1 MILKQSKSIKTMNVD
16 TVNKY
21 KDMLSREFE
30 YLRISVTDR
39 CNYRCSYCMPSEIF
53 NKDYSYIKQSKI
65 LSYEEIIQISTILKK
80 IGLKKI
86 RITGGEPLLRKNI
99 DKLIYK
105 LKNEVGIKDVSMT
118 TNGSLLTDKKLNELK
133 ASGLDS
139 VTLSLDTLHFDKT
152 VQINGTKKTF
162 DLDKV
167 LEGIEKYFNIV
178 KTNTVV
184 IKSINDEEVLD
195 IIDKMIGI
203 NSEVRFIEY
212 MDVGESNNWN
222 LDKVVPSSQ
231 LLKLIIS
238 RYNLSLIETN
248 KSSTAQKWSID
259 NTNTSVGFISSI
271 TEPFCNGCNRARLSV
286 DGLLYTCLFASE
298 GHDLKKIIRAGAS
311 SQDVLDYFCNVW
323 SKRSDRYSELRFI
336 NKIDLPKVEM
346 SYIGG

>member
-184 IKSINDEEVLD
+184 IKSINDKEVLD
-195 IIDKMIGI
+195 IIYKMIRI
-203 NSEVRFIEY
+203 TSEV
-212 MDVGESNNWN
+212 
-222 LDKVVPSSQ
+222 
-231 LLKLIIS
+231 
-238 RYNLSLIETN
+238 
-248 KSSTAQKWSID
+248 
-259 NTNTSVGFISSI
+259 
-271 TEPFCNGCNRARLSV
+271 
-286 DGLLYTCLFASE
+286 
-298 GHDLKKIIRAGAS
+298 
-311 SQDVLDYFCNVW
+311 
-323 SKRSDRYSELRFI
+323 
-336 NKIDLPKVEM
+336 
-346 SYIGG
+346 

>member
-1 MILKQSKSIKTMNVD
+1 MILKQSKSIKMMNVD

-39 CNYRCSYCMPSEIF
+39 CNYRCSYCMPAEIF

-65 LSYEEIIQISTILKK
+65 LSYEEIIQIATILKK

-139 VTLSLDTLHFDKT
+139 VTLSLDTLRYDKT
-152 VQINGTKKTF
+152 AQINGTKKTF

-167 LEGIEKYFNIV
+167 LEGIEKYFKIV

-184 IKSINDEEVLD
+184 IKSINNEEV
-195 IIDKMIGI
+195 
-203 NSEVRFIEY
+203 
-212 MDVGESNNWN
+212 
-222 LDKVVPSSQ
+222 
-231 LLKLIIS
+231 
-238 RYNLSLIETN
+238 
-248 KSSTAQKWSID
+248 
-259 NTNTSVGFISSI
+259 
-271 TEPFCNGCNRARLSV
+271 
-286 DGLLYTCLFASE
+286 
-298 GHDLKKIIRAGAS
+298 
-311 SQDVLDYFCNVW
+311 
-323 SKRSDRYSELRFI
+323 
-336 NKIDLPKVEM
+336 
-346 SYIGG
+346 

>member
-1 MILKQSKSIKTMNVD
+1 MMNVN

-65 LSYEEIIQISTILKK
+65 LSYEEIIQISIILKQ

-139 VTLSLDTLHFDKT
+139 LTLSLDTLRSDKT
-152 VQINGTKKTF
+152 AQINGTKKTF

-167 LEGIEKYFNIV
+167 IEGIEKYFNIV

-184 IKSINDEEVLD
+184 IKNINVSEKFSRFNDNDIAIKEQIEQYNLFQKKKQLQDNKLLLESEKKEKMQHINDSINKLMQKFML
-195 IIDKMIGI
+195 IK
-203 NSEVRFIEY
+203 
-212 MDVGESNNWN
+212 
-222 LDKVVPSSQ
+222 Q
-231 LLKLIIS
+231 LI
-238 RYNLSLIETN
+238 
-248 KSSTAQKWSID
+248 
-259 NTNTSVGFISSI
+259 
-271 TEPFCNGCNRARLSV
+271 
-286 DGLLYTCLFASE
+286 
-298 GHDLKKIIRAGAS
+298 
-311 SQDVLDYFCNVW
+311 
-323 SKRSDRYSELRFI
+323 
-336 NKIDLPKVEM
+336 
-346 SYIGG
+346 

>member
-65 LSYEEIIQISTILKK
+65 LSYEEIIQISIALKK

-139 VTLSLDTLHFDKT
+139 VTLSLDTLH
-152 VQINGTKKTF
+152 
-162 DLDKV
+162 
-167 LEGIEKYFNIV
+167 Y
-178 KTNTVV
+178 
-184 IKSINDEEVLD
+184 
-195 IIDKMIGI
+195 
-203 NSEVRFIEY
+203 
-212 MDVGESNNWN
+212 
-222 LDKVVPSSQ
+222 
-231 LLKLIIS
+231 
-238 RYNLSLIETN
+238 LSLIH
-248 KSSTAQKWSID
+248 I
-259 NTNTSVGFISSI
+259 
-271 TEPFCNGCNRARLSV
+271 
-286 DGLLYTCLFASE
+286 
-298 GHDLKKIIRAGAS
+298 
-311 SQDVLDYFCNVW
+311 
-323 SKRSDRYSELRFI
+323 
-336 NKIDLPKVEM
+336 
-346 SYIGG
+346 

>member
-1 MILKQSKSIKTMNVD
+1 MSAN

-21 KDMLSREFE
+21 KDILSREFE
-30 YLRISVTDR
+30 YLRVSVTDR

-53 NKDYSYIKQSKI
+53 NKDYSYIKQNKI
-65 LSYEEIIQISTILKK
+65 LSYEEIIQISTVLKK
-80 IGLKKI
+80 IGLAKI

-139 VTLSLDTLHFDKT
+139 LTLSLDTLHSDKIA
-152 VQINGTKKTF
+152 QINGTKKIF

-167 LEGIEKYFNIV
+167 LEGIGKYFNIV

-184 IKSINDEEVLD
+184 VKGINDIEVLD

-203 NSEVRFIEY
+203 TSEVRFIEY

-231 LLKLIIS
+231 LFKLINS
-238 RYNLSLIETN
+238 KFSLSLIDTN
-248 KSSTAQKWSID
+248 KSSTAQKWTID

-286 DGLLYTCLFASE
+286 DGKLYTCLFASK
-298 GHDLKKIIRAGAS
+298 GHDLKEIIRAGAN
-311 SQDVLDYFCNVW
+311 SQDVLNYFYNIW

-336 NKIDLPKVEM
+336 NKIDLPKIEM